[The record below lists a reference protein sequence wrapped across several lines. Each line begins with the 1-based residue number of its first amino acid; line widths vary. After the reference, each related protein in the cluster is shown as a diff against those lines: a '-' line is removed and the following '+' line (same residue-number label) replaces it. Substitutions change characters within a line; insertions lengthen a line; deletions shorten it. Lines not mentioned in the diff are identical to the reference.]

1 MRGVWIFL
9 GWVLISFSV
18 LAADEDL
25 KTTTA
30 IKVEIKGIE
39 EAEIVKN
46 ILASLRI
53 EQQKN
58 NERLT
63 KKRIKRLHKKAPE
76 DIQIALRPFGYY
88 RPQVDSELTAP
99 EAAKTIWTATYT
111 IDLGDPLILK
121 TVDVELQGEAKKDK
135 IFARL
140 LAKFPVKQGDI
151 FNSPNYEKG
160 KRVLRNLAESR
171 GYFDANFLTTQ
182 ILLDESDYSANVKLV
197 FDSGKRYK
205 FGAIQ
210 YEQDTFK
217 ESLLD
222 RYKTFEVG
230 DAYNEDTMLAF
241 RTALVNSQY
250 FDDVDVRIQRPDNKQ
265 AKKNYDIPV
274 TVKLAPRKR
283 NLYNASIGYGT
294 DTGIRG
300 GLGWERRYINSYGHS
315 FKFDL
320 QLSEIRQ
327 AATAQYLIPVGD
339 DENQYL
345 TAKAGYLKEEND
357 IYDTESLIVGLS
369 KNQIRTVF
377 NNIKLQEVIGIEYR
391 DEKYQIGEDTGHATL
406 LMPNASWS
414 FIKADD
420 RIYTLNGYKLDFSIR
435 GALNNLGSD
444 NSFIQPHLSG
454 KYIHQVFEK
463 GRFITRG
470 EWGYTSVS
478 LLDGEFRDL
487 PPSIRYFAGGDK
499 SVRGYDY
506 NALGPQD
513 TKGNVI
519 GGKNLIVGS
528 AEYEHQI
535 VGKWSAAVFYDVGNA
550 FNDFSEALQH
560 GVGVGV
566 RWRSPIGLIRVDVAT
581 ALNDDNYP
589 VRLHINIG
597 PDL

>member
-1 MRGVWIFL
+1 MIN
-9 GWVLISFSV
+9 FSV
-18 LAADEDL
+18 FAAEDEDL
-25 KTTTA
+25 KTTV
-30 IKVEIKGIE
+30 KVEIKGIKQ
-39 EAEIVKN
+39 AEIVKN

-58 NERLT
+58 NERLSE
-63 KKRIKRLHKKAPE
+63 KRIKRLHNKAPE
-76 DIQIALRPFGYY
+76 DIKIALRPFGYY
-88 RPQVDSELTAP
+88 RPEIDSQLTAP
-99 EAAKTIWTATYT
+99 ETAKTIWIATYA
-111 IDLGDPLILK
+111 IDLGEPLILK
-121 TVDVELQGEAKKDK
+121 TVDMELQGEAKQDE
-135 IFARL
+135 IFTQL
-140 LAKFPVKQGDI
+140 LAQFPVKQGDI

-205 FGAIQ
+205 FGAIS
-210 YEQDTFK
+210 YEQETFK
-217 ESLLD
+217 ESLLN
-222 RYKTFEVG
+222 RYKTFEAG
-230 DAYNEDTMLAF
+230 DAYDEDTMLAF

-250 FDDVDVRIQRPDNKQ
+250 FENVDVGIQRPTSES
-265 AKKNYDIPV
+265 AEEIYDIPV
-274 TVKLAPRKR
+274 SVKLTPRNR
-283 NLYNASIGYGT
+283 NLYSASIGYGT

-300 GLGWERRYINSYGHS
+300 GLGWERRYVNSYGHS
-315 FKFDL
+315 FKLDL

-327 AATAQYLIPVGD
+327 AATAQYIIPTGND
-339 DENQYL
+339 ANQFL

-357 IYDTESLIVGLS
+357 TYDTESMIVGLS
-369 KNQIRTVF
+369 KNQIRTIF
-377 NNIKLQEVIGIEYR
+377 NNINLQEVIGIEYR

-406 LMPNASWS
+406 LMPSASWT

-435 GALNNLGSD
+435 GALNNFGSD

-506 NALGPQD
+506 SALGPQD
-513 TKGNVI
+513 SKGNVI
-519 GGKNLIVGS
+519 GGKHLIVGS

-550 FNDFSEALQH
+550 FNDFSETLKH

-581 ALNDDNYP
+581 ALNEDSYP